1 MGDGGQVVMLP
12 LGPKRRLRGV
22 VAVLVPVY
30 LRQYRPGN
38 FLWFSDIAL
47 FGGCLALVFELP
59 LLASTQAIAV
69 LIPELLWTADF
80 VLRLVGG
87 RGLGGGTMTRSVFD
101 ASIPRTIRALSLF
114 HIWLPPALLWMVWRM
129 GYDRRALAVQSV
141 AGAIVVIASRLLT
154 DPSENVNWAHRWP
167 LLQWPSPV
175 VLGVLLMPVVFYLP
189 AHLLLN
195 AVMPAAR

>member
-1 MGDGGQVVMLP
+1 MLP
-12 LGPKRRLRGV
+12 LEAKVGYALF

-30 LRQYRPGN
+30 LRQYGPGN
-38 FLWFSDIAL
+38 FLWFSDVAL

-80 VLRLVGG
+80 ALRLAGG
-87 RGLGGGTMTRSVFD
+87 RGLGGGTMTQYMFD

-141 AGAIVVIASRLLT
+141 GGALVVIASRLLT
-154 DPSENVNWAHRWP
+154 DPNENVNWAHRWP
-167 LLQWPSPV
+167 SLQGPWPV

-195 AVMPAAR
+195 ALMPAP